1 MNKKGFT
8 LVELLAVLVLLALI
22 AIIIVPNALRTTSK
36 TEKKAFVESVKGI
49 IRGVSEYYAETGG
62 VLPLDED
69 CPLNN
74 VDECLD
80 ITKIPSQAEIEN
92 INNFEGYILSD
103 NGTYSAY
110 NITDGVYCANGKR
123 NSLTITDGNCE

>member
-62 VLPLDED
+62 VLPRTWYREQWL
-69 CPLNN
+69 CFHKFQRW
-74 VDECLD
+74 VDR
-80 ITKIPSQAEIEN
+80 PA
-92 INNFEGYILSD
+92 
-103 NGTYSAY
+103 
-110 NITDGVYCANGKR
+110 
-123 NSLTITDGNCE
+123 